1 MTDSSA
7 RGRPRVAYQGVA
19 GAFSEL
25 ALDRLWG
32 ARVEGHPCATFD
44 DVVAMVLDGVVPLG
58 LLPVENSIAGPV
70 QASVAAIAGSGLE
83 VLGSTA
89 MTITLCLLALPSA
102 TIESVTIAESH
113 AVALRQCSVFL
124 RAHPLI
130 EPRVSGDTAGA
141 AAAVAASGD
150 RSRGAIASS
159 RAGVLYGLTTLAEGI
174 EDRSDNTTRFVII
187 GASGAGSLFRA
198 LEDESRSAS
207 LQG

>member
-1 MTDSSA
+1 MTGASA
-7 RGRPRVAYQGVA
+7 GGCPGVAYQGVA

-32 ARVEGHPCATFD
+32 ARVEGRPCATFD
-44 DVVAMVLDGVVPLG
+44 DVVAMVLNGTVPLG

-89 MTITLCLLALPSA
+89 MTITLCLLAPPGA

-124 RAHPLI
+124 RAHPMI
-130 EPRVSGDTAGA
+130 EARVSGDTAGA

-150 RSRGAIASS
+150 RSRAAVASS
-159 RAGVLYGLTTLAEGI
+159 RAGVLYGLATLAEGI

-187 GASGAGSLFRA
+187 GERGARSLFRA

-207 LQG
+207 LQR

>member
-1 MTDSSA
+1 MTGSSA
-7 RGRPRVAYQGVA
+7 RSRPRVAYQGVA

-44 DVVAMVLDGVVPLG
+44 DVVAMVRDGAVPIG
-58 LLPVENSIAGPV
+58 FLPIENSIAGPV
-70 QASVAAIAGSGLE
+70 QASVTAIAGSGLE

-89 MTITLCLLALPSA
+89 MTITLCLLALPGA
-102 TIESVTIAESH
+102 TIESVKTAESH

-187 GASGAGSLFRA
+187 GASGARSLFRA
-198 LEDESRSAS
+198 LEEESRSAS
-207 LQG
+207 LRR

>member
-1 MTDSSA
+1 MIGPSA

-32 ARVEGHPCATFD
+32 ARVEGFPCATFD
-44 DVVAMVLDGVVPLG
+44 DVVAMVLDGAVPIG

-89 MTITLCLLALPSA
+89 MTITLCLLALPGA
-102 TIESVTIAESH
+102 TIESVTTAESH

-187 GASGAGSLFRA
+187 GASAAQSLVRA

-207 LQG
+207 LQR